1 MYDQVI
7 DELKKA
13 ALEPEI
19 MFEVLHDTVDLL
31 GGHRADLKLSPSME
45 IHPLVAVLRR
55 SNEKRYQET
64 AQQFVEQFTDRK

>member
-19 MFEVLHDTVDLL
+19 MFQLLGKTVEVL
-31 GGHRADLKLSPSME
+31 GRHRANLKLSPSIE
-45 IHPLVAVLRR
+45 IWPLIADLRH
-55 SNEKRYQET
+55 SNENRYQET
-64 AQQFVEQFTDRK
+64 AQQFLEQFTDRK